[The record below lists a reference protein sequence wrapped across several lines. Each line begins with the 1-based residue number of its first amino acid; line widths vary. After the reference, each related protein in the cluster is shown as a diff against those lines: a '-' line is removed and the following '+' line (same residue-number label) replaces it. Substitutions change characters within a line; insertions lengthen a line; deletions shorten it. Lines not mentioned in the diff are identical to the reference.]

1 MSKTPAQ
8 RARKH
13 GPNAAPA
20 SGRLSSTG
28 ARSGAADRP
37 GPDQQPG
44 AQRPEGNPQIIVIAG
59 IGASVFL
66 LGYSVLLVLP
76 ALRDLAGGLAMP
88 DTLVGGYSTEYLQ
101 QVRSAFGADGAGQY
115 NFWHKTADTIFPL
128 LFALGWM
135 LLIGT
140 QLRRGLLRWLCW
152 APVLLYVAADLAENL
167 AIDAALAS
175 DPVGGAG
182 LASFL
187 TVAKSVLF
195 VLSLAAGAAAV
206 WGKRRAVPRPAKAAP
221 RG

>member
-13 GPNAAPA
+13 GPDAAPA
-20 SGRLSSTG
+20 PGRLSSTG
-28 ARSGAADRP
+28 ARSGAAGRP
-37 GPDQQPG
+37 GPDLQAG
-44 AQRPEGNPQIIVIAG
+44 AQRPDGNPHLIVIAG
-59 IGASVFL
+59 IGASVFIF
-66 LGYSVLLVLP
+66 GYSFLLALP
-76 ALRDLAGGLAMP
+76 AFRDLAGGLAMP
-88 DTLVGGYSTEYLQ
+88 DTFVGGYSSEYLQ

-115 NFWHKTADTIFPL
+115 NFWHKTADTLFPL
-128 LFALGWM
+128 LFALSWM

-152 APVLLYVAADLAENL
+152 APVLLYVMADLGENL
-167 AIDAALAS
+167 AIDAALAT
-175 DPVGGAG
+175 DPVGSAG

-206 WGKRRAVPRPAKAAP
+206 FWKRRGTPHPTKAAA

>member
-13 GPNAAPA
+13 GPNAATAAGGP
-20 SGRLSSTG
+20 SSTG
-28 ARSGAADRP
+28 AAGRSGSQ
-37 GPDQQPG
+37 GQQ
-44 AQRPEGNPQIIVIAG
+44 PEGNPNLIVIAG

-66 LGYSVLLVLP
+66 LGYSFLLALP
-76 ALRDLAGGLAMP
+76 GFQDLAGGLAMP
-88 DTLVGGYSTEYLQ
+88 DTLVGGYSTEYVQ
-101 QVRSAFGADGAGQY
+101 QVRTAFGADGAGQY

-128 LFALGWM
+128 LFALSWM

-140 QLRRGLLRWLCW
+140 QVRRGLLRWFYW
-152 APVLLYVAADLAENL
+152 APVLLYVIADLGENL
-167 AIDAALAS
+167 AIDAALAT
-175 DPVGGAG
+175 DPVGSAA

-195 VLSLAAGAAAV
+195 VLSLAAGALAV
-206 WGKRRAVPRPAKAAP
+206 FRKRRATPRQTTGAG